1 MRLGLIIQFTTGHNF
16 LSRHLRQYRQNKQ
29 MDLTCRLCHTPHSKE
44 DSIHIWATCKSIPV
58 KIARKR
64 AIAQCRLKV
73 RKAPSSE
80 ARARLANKLIN
91 FENFVWSHYE
101 LCQFLRNDSIVSLME
116 DFEGEQ
122 NVTR

>member
-1 MRLGLIIQFTTGHNF
+1 MLGSSDLIKFSYH
-16 LSRHLRQYRQNKQ
+16 
-29 MDLTCRLCHTPHSKE
+29 
-44 DSIHIWATCKSIPV
+44 SIHIWSKCDAQTI
-58 KIARKR
+58 KIARKK

-91 FENFVWSHYE
+91 FENFVWSNYE
-101 LCQFLRNDSIVSLME
+101 LCSFLRNESIVSLME

-122 NVTR
+122 IVIR